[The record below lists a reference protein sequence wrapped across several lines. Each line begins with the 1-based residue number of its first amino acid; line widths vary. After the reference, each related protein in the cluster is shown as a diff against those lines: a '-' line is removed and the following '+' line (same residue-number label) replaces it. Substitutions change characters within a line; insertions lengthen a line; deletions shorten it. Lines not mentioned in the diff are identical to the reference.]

1 MNYVDQAAGY
11 FSNHLN
17 CAQSVL
23 ATFAPELGLDRDTAL
38 RLASG
43 FGSGM
48 ARLGQTC
55 GAVTGAIMVLG
66 LRYGYIS
73 GEDLVSKEKTYALV
87 QELTARFRAC
97 HGSTL
102 CRELLGCDLGTPE
115 GQQLAADRQLFTVIC
130 EPLVRQSV
138 TLVQELLARG

>member
-1 MNYVDQAAGY
+1 MNHADQAASY
-11 FSNHLN
+11 FGNHFN

-23 ATFAPELGLDRDTAL
+23 ATFAPELGLDRDTAR

-73 GEDLVSKEKTYALV
+73 GEDLIAKEKTYALV
-87 QELTARFRAC
+87 QEFTTRFQTR

-102 CRELLGCDLGTPE
+102 CRELLGCDLGTPA

-130 EPLVRQSV
+130 EPLVQQSV
-138 TLVQELLARG
+138 ALVQELLARG